1 MVCSRPPCVKSS
13 VLPTA
18 HTSVGEMA
26 VTPVRK
32 LFPFVE
38 GSGFGLATRLHELPS
53 QCWVS
58 VLLPAEPMAHTS
70 EEELAVTPAKRPSP
84 EMGAVGTMVHEVPF
98 QCSAKGPS
106 SPSPTAP
113 TAHTSFEFT
122 AATATRLAPPKGVGV
137 GTTVHADPSQCSAR
151 VAAVNPTAP
160 TAHTSDGEIA
170 ATPRRSLLS
179 ELT

>member
-18 HTSVGEMA
+18 HTSVGEFA

-32 LFPFVE
+32 LFPLVD

-53 QCWVS
+53 QCCVS

-70 EEELAVTPAKRPSP
+70 EDESAVTPAKRPSP
-84 EMGAVGTMVHEVPF
+84 EMGAVGTMAQEVPS

-113 TAHTSFEFT
+113 TAHTSFELT
-122 AATATRLAPPKGVGV
+122 AATAVKLAPPNGVGV
-137 GTTVHADPSQCSAR
+137 GTTVQAEPSQCSAR
-151 VAAVNPTAP
+151 DAAVN
-160 TAHTSDGEIA
+160 
-170 ATPRRSLLS
+170 
-179 ELT
+179 